1 VILWRVV
8 RVCLGRVT
16 GNAVFGMVHPGGMW
30 SIKRMGE
37 AAEGS
42 ESPGGIR
49 RDQFPAGDPSGR
61 RLPVRVAKAS
71 GIDFERVGDEI
82 VLMHLTS
89 LEFRLLNE
97 VGALL
102 WDTVEEIPEPAEWV
116 EMMVEARPETPRE
129 THEEHVVRFIEELVG
144 AGFLVVE
151 PRGTHSAG

>member
-1 VILWRVV
+1 
-8 RVCLGRVT
+8 
-16 GNAVFGMVHPGGMW
+16 
-30 SIKRMGE
+30 MGE

-42 ESPGGIR
+42 DDPGGNPEG
-49 RDQFPAGDPSGR
+49 QSPAGDPSGR

-71 GIDFERVGDEI
+71 GINVERVGDEI

-102 WDTVEEIPEPAEWV
+102 WDTVKEIPAPAQWV
-116 EMMVEARPETPRE
+116 EMMVEARPETPHQ

-151 PRGTHSAG
+151 PPETHSAG

>member
-1 VILWRVV
+1 
-8 RVCLGRVT
+8 
-16 GNAVFGMVHPGGMW
+16 
-30 SIKRMGE
+30 MGE
-37 AAEGS
+37 PAEGS
-42 ESPGGIR
+42 EVPGTTPS
-49 RDQFPAGDPSGR
+49 DQATAGDLSGR
-61 RLPVRVAKAS
+61 RLPARVAKAS

-102 WDTVEEIPEPAEWV
+102 WDTVEEIPEPSEWV
-116 EMMVEARPETPRE
+116 EMMVEARPETPRQ

-151 PRGTHSAG
+151 PPGTHSAG